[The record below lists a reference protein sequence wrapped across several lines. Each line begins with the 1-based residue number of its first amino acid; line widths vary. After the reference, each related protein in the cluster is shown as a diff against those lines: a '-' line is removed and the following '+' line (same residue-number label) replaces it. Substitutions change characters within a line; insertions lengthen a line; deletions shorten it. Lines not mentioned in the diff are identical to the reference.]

1 MPVLSPFSHST
12 CCLDPL
18 HCLNAGADL
27 GGGCRGC
34 TPPPP
39 WDDLRFSNTTGI
51 LQKKQT
57 MWFIGLEVEQETSP
71 PPPKKI
77 LDPPLECLLAMWV
90 ECQCCAP
97 PLSSF
102 SFCKS
107 ETFKPNHV
115 GTHAKL
121 FEGQT
126 FTAIKSCLFR
136 PMKIPCTSLFKIKRK
151 QKDKAGL

>member
-1 MPVLSPFSHST
+1 MPVLSPVSQNT
-12 CCLDPL
+12 CCLDPFY
-18 HCLNAGADL
+18 CLNAGADL

-34 TPPPP
+34 APPPHP
-39 WDDLRFSNTTGI
+39 L
-51 LQKKQT
+51 L
-57 MWFIGLEVEQETSP
+57 
-71 PPPKKI
+71 KKI
-77 LDPPLECLLAMWV
+77 LDPPLECLLTMRA
-90 ECQCCAP
+90 ECQCCAL

-107 ETFKPNHV
+107 EMFKPNHV

-121 FEGQT
+121 FEWQT

-136 PMKIPCTSLFKIKRK
+136 RMKIPCTSLFKIKKK